1 MKWCLI
7 FTNFTFIHFING
19 VGTWQNV
26 WGGGHIWRAQ
36 HRDASHAKVT
46 SQISVG
52 SMPRP
57 KFWVWKW
64 GGAQTYLCP
73 PPLKGGGGGTCPPV
87 PTPVLYSNGSLMIT
101 LNPQFNI
108 FICLLQGVIIHRKRN
123 VDREI
128 KHDERT
134 WLSLMVGAWSVTKW
148 SGYKDGMDPEL
159 CFALLVAAVLGGGAC
174 VCVWGGGGGGV
185 ARGHTAWPAFNQC
198 TEPPG

>member
-1 MKWCLI
+1 MW
-7 FTNFTFIHFING
+7 
-19 VGTWQNV
+19 
-26 WGGGHIWRAQ
+26 GGHIWRAQ

-64 GGAQTYLCP
+64 GGDTNISLPPP
-73 PPLKGGGGGTCPPV
+73 PPLKGGGGTCPPV

-134 WLSLMVGAWSVTKW
+134 WLSLMVGAWSVTNGQGIKTEW
-148 SGYKDGMDPEL
+148 TQS
-159 CFALLVAAVLGGGAC
+159 FVLLYWWRRCWGGGGVC
-174 VCVWGGGGGGV
+174 VCVCVGGGGGG
-185 ARGHTAWPAFNQC
+185 G
-198 TEPPG
+198 GG